1 MPQLFEPAIL
11 TTSGAELLAAAQAG
25 SVTIEFTKIAVG
37 DGMFSDTENLRE
49 RTSLKSEKN
58 AYVISGKS
66 IVGNSTV
73 KLTAVLTN
81 QDPVTLKS
89 LVTNGYYINEIG
101 LYARAAGGDELLY
114 SIAKTA
120 GEKGDYMPSLSEGP
134 TQVKQAYYVTVN
146 DSLTVTVEDKN
157 AETATEEVDGLM
169 SAEDKKKLNGIA
181 EGANKITYY
190 NPANFHT
197 AGAVQVAHDSVTE
210 IGRYLDMHCEDPENT
225 AFPDYSVRL
234 VATAAGK
241 MALYKPGMGVG
252 TLTANLE
259 GNATSAG
266 KATAADKLAAART
279 INGVSFDGSANISIP
294 MRKDVLFMGQQKLS
308 ESTTGVT
315 LSNLQQSEY
324 LLFELSFR
332 LKNTNGTYVGNGDCG
347 FFVGTAG
354 AYRILSGRSDIGEI
368 SAPPAVY
375 MIPVYVDA
383 SGIGADASGF
393 LTLQLDMCID
403 YGGLGYYI
411 SADENVGALEDCSLY
426 LTAVYGYY

>member
-157 AETATEEVDGLM
+157 AETATEEVNGLM

-190 NPANFHT
+190 NPANFNA
-197 AGAVQVAHDSVTE
+197 AGAVQVTSDSVME
-210 IGRYLDMHCEDPENT
+210 IGKYVDMHCEDPANT
-225 AFPDYSVRL
+225 SFSDYSVRL
-234 VATAAGK
+234 AATASGK

-266 KATAADKLAAART
+266 KSTSADKLTTART

-294 MRKDVLFMGQQKLS
+294 MRKDVLFAGEKQMTS
-308 ESTTGVT
+308 STGGVT
-315 LSNLQQSEY
+315 LSNLKQSEY
-324 LLFELSFR
+324 QLFELHFK
-332 LKNTNGTYVGNGDCG
+332 LKTSDGITVGGSG
-347 FFVGTAG
+347 VSVLVGTSG
-354 AYRILSGRSDIGEI
+354 GYINLSGRSDAGELA
-368 SAPPAVY
+368 SPPAFY
-375 MIPVYVDA
+375 AIPVYIDALGIGTDA
-383 SGIGADASGF
+383 SDF
-393 LTLQLDMCID
+393 LTIELAMSE
-403 YGGLGYYI
+403 YHALGFYVAVDKNAGI
-411 SADENVGALEDCSLY
+411 MEDCILY
-426 LTAVYGYY
+426 LSTVYGYY